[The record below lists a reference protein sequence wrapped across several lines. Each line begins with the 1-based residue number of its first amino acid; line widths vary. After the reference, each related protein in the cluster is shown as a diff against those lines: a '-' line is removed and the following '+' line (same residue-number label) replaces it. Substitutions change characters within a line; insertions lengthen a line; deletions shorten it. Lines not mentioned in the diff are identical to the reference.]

1 MSATKVEGGVMKDVA
16 RIFGE
21 VGSSV
26 SRDENVE
33 ILLVVL
39 GEYFSRM
46 WFGVDDLHDH
56 HQ

>member
-1 MSATKVEGGVMKDVA
+1 MKDVA